1 MAPDKGGG
9 KAATA
14 RPPSLEGSCGPFTAK
29 KAPPAAAPV
38 ARRALDIAGG
48 LKMSRDVSIDGEMIA
63 TAVADDEL
71 VDEWL
76 LENAGELMPELLA
89 M

>member
-1 MAPDKGGG
+1 
-9 KAATA
+9 
-14 RPPSLEGSCGPFTAK
+14 
-29 KAPPAAAPV
+29 
-38 ARRALDIAGG
+38 
-48 LKMSRDVSIDGEMIA
+48 MSRDVSIDGEMIA

>member
-1 MAPDKGGG
+1 
-9 KAATA
+9 
-14 RPPSLEGSCGPFTAK
+14 
-29 KAPPAAAPV
+29 
-38 ARRALDIAGG
+38 
-48 LKMSRDVSIDGEMIA
+48 MSRDVSIDGEMIA

-76 LENAGELMPELLA
+76 LEHAGELMPELLA

>member
-1 MAPDKGGG
+1 
-9 KAATA
+9 
-14 RPPSLEGSCGPFTAK
+14 
-29 KAPPAAAPV
+29 
-38 ARRALDIAGG
+38 
-48 LKMSRDVSIDGEMIA
+48 MSRDVSIDGEMMA
-63 TAVADDEL
+63 SAVQNDDEL